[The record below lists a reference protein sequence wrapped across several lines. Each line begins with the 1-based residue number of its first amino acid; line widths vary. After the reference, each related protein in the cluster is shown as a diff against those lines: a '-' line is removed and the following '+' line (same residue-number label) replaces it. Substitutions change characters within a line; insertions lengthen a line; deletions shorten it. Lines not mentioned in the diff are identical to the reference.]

1 MKVGNDVGEDMIARE
16 PGMKVFLL
24 DDCILNP
31 KGLDISDIPHGRFNE
46 LEKFLLNIE

>member
-1 MKVGNDVGEDMIARE
+1 MGEDMIARE

-46 LEKFLLNIE
+46 LEKFLLNID